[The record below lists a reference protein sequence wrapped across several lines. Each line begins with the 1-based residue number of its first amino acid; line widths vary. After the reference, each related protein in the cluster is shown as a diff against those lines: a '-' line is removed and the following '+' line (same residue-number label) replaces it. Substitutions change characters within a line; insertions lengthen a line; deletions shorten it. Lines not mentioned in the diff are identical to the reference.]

1 MNSPA
6 GSIVFFCLYFHQPLQ
21 MTILQGVLL
30 FGSAALA
37 GMINSVAG
45 GGTLLTFPALIW
57 AGNSA
62 IIANATSTVA
72 LVPGAWSSIW
82 GYRSQLHETPRRFFV
97 LLLPSLIGGII
108 GAVLLKR
115 TPPVIFANMV
125 PYLVLF
131 ATVLFMLQEPV
142 QRWLR
147 TSELTHHPVTARW
160 IIGTS
165 FYQFLVAIYGGY
177 FGAGIGILMLAVLGI
192 MGLTNIH
199 QMNGL
204 KNIFGSSIN
213 AVAAIYFILA
223 GLVNWQSALLMMAG
237 AIIGGYG
244 AAGLAQRLGQKFVRR
259 AVIVI
264 GFAMTISLLFKQ

>member
-147 TSELTHHPVTARW
+147 TSDLTHHPVTAKW

>member
-1 MNSPA
+1 
-6 GSIVFFCLYFHQPLQ
+6 
-21 MTILQGVLL
+21 MTILQGALL
-30 FGSAALA
+30 FGSAVLA

-45 GGTLLTFPALIW
+45 GGTLLTFPSLIW

-97 LLLPSLIGGII
+97 LLLPSLLGGII

-115 TPPVIFANMV
+115 TPPAIFANMV
-125 PYLVLF
+125 PYLVFF

-147 TSELTHHPVTARW
+147 TSDLTHHPVTTRW

-177 FGAGIGILMLAVLGI
+177 FGAGIGILMLAVLGF

-213 AVAAIYFILA
+213 AVAAIYFIFA

-264 GFAMTISLLFKQ
+264 GFAMTISLLFKK

>member
-147 TSELTHHPVTARW
+147 TSDLTHHPVTARW

>member
-1 MNSPA
+1 
-6 GSIVFFCLYFHQPLQ
+6 
-21 MTILQGVLL
+21 MTILQGALL
-30 FGSAALA
+30 FGSAVLA

-45 GGTLLTFPALIW
+45 GGTLLTFPSLIW

-97 LLLPSLIGGII
+97 LLLPCLLGGII

-115 TPPVIFANMV
+115 TPPAIFANMV
-125 PYLVLF
+125 PYLVFF

-147 TSELTHHPVTARW
+147 TSDLTHHPVTTQW

-177 FGAGIGILMLAVLGI
+177 FGAGIGILMLAVLGF

-223 GLVNWQSALLMMAG
+223 GLVNWQAALLMMAG

-264 GFAMTISLLFKQ
+264 GLAMTISLLFKK

>member
-1 MNSPA
+1 MNSLA

-147 TSELTHHPVTARW
+147 TSDLTHHPVTTRW

>member
-1 MNSPA
+1 MNSLA
-6 GSIVFFCLYFHQPLQ
+6 GSIVFFCLYFPQLLN

-30 FGSAALA
+30 FGSAVLA